1 MIHSLVAMTGL
12 ESCLTSAYLQCL
24 FYLGER
30 AVVHG
35 PLVIILVN
43 LVVIYILFH
52 AVKSTLY
59 AY

>member
-24 FYLGER
+24 FHSGER

-35 PLVIILVN
+35 PLVIVN

-52 AVKSTLY
+52 AVKSILY